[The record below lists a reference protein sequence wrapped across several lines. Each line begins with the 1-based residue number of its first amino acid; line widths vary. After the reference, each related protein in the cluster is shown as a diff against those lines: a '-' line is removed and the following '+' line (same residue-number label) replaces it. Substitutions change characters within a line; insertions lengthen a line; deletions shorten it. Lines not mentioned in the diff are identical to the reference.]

1 VTEELKPGGSDINVT
16 NANREEYVQLYLQH
30 TLVDRVRPSYEGMKS
45 SFSSSMHT
53 NLVFFATTWCAAFK
67 RGFYKVCDCEVL
79 DWFNANELELLI
91 CGSPTLDFQSL
102 QQGGRYDGYES
113 SDRIIQ
119 EFWEVVHELSLEEQ
133 AKLLGFATGSA
144 RSPIGGLAEL
154 RMIVTKSTNTE
165 QLPTSHTCFNQ
176 LILPEYASKEVL
188 KEKILIAITYATG
201 FGLL

>member
-1 VTEELKPGGSDINVT
+1 
-16 NANREEYVQLYLQH
+16 
-30 TLVDRVRPSYEGMKS
+30 M
-45 SFSSSMHT
+45 
-53 NLVFFATTWCAAFK
+53 
-67 RGFYKVCDCEVL
+67 CDCEVL

-102 QQGGRYDGYES
+102 QQGCRYDGYES

-176 LILPEYASKEVL
+176 LILPEYASKKVL
-188 KEKILIAITYATG
+188 KEKILIAITHATG